1 VLYFYIT
8 KNVELYNIFPLLK
21 KILLIIMFFHL
32 LLNFRT
38 FMSNFFNQRI
48 AKLLI
53 ILSFALTSCKTIENL
68 PGGDARKNPPDPK
81 ARVKKNLEEG
91 KGFRL
96 NDSLQGKNKGG
107 DFMFASANELWRASL
122 DTLDFMPLS
131 SVNYSG
137 GIIITDW
144 YSDNDSLDES
154 VKISIRFLT
163 NEVRADALDIKIFY
177 KKCNQV
183 ASCKISQKTGSLSAE
198 LKKQILSK
206 ATIYK
211 KQNKDKNFTPYESSR
226 VDTTQ

>member
-1 VLYFYIT
+1 
-8 KNVELYNIFPLLK
+8 
-21 KILLIIMFFHL
+21 
-32 LLNFRT
+32 
-38 FMSNFFNQRI
+38 MSNF
-48 AKLLI
+48 
-53 ILSFALTSCKTIENL
+53 LSFRITTFLAIVLLTLSSCKSIEDL

-81 ARVKKNLEEG
+81 KRVKKNLEEG
-91 KGFRL
+91 RGFRL
-96 NDSLQGKNKGG
+96 DNALKGGSSRGG

-144 YSDNDSLDES
+144 YSDNDSLNES

-183 ASCKISQKTGSLSAE
+183 ASCKISQKSGSLLTE
-198 LKKQILSK
+198 LKKEILGK
-206 ATIYK
+206 AAIYK
-211 KQNKDKNFTPYESSR
+211 KQNKDKNFKPYKGSA
-226 VDTTQ
+226 VKQD